1 MERFKTLVMVLRS
14 TGADVLIGAYL
25 VFLLA
30 CALVVWFS
38 EPEIITYRDA
48 LLYCFTVAST
58 LGFGDIVV
66 HARISRVLSVVL
78 SLYSAVTLAIV
89 TSVFVNYFHQ
99 IVQQRQRDSLAS
111 LADRL
116 DRLPE
121 MSREELKKLSEQV
134 RMKLRH

>member
-1 MERFKTLVMVLRS
+1 M
-14 TGADVLIGAYL
+14 
-25 VFLLA
+25 
-30 CALVVWFS
+30 
-38 EPEIITYRDA
+38 
-48 LLYCFTVAST
+48 
-58 LGFGDIVV
+58 V
-66 HARISRVLSVVL
+66 HARLSRVLSVVL